1 MKVEKILIRFIIV
14 LLTIAVI
21 LPIVILLSVKD
32 KALAGQIGDALGG
45 TSAPLV
51 NISAI
56 LAVVATYYYQRRN
69 DQKNVRREL
78 VAANF
83 SFLKEE
89 LNNINHVVTV
99 TSKGEKAIQNHI
111 GKDAIKYIIR
121 AINNNEYKHVDV
133 RELVTFHPILNVYK
147 YLNLLIKEVQ
157 NDPIL
162 SKSDKELFLT
172 QFSLFYRNNL
182 FIEKEQRGDEICK
195 HHNVKHEIPQE
206 LYQLLVGIE
215 QKID

>member
-1 MKVEKILIRFIIV
+1 MNVEKILIRFIIV
-14 LLTIAVI
+14 LLTTAVI
-21 LPIVILLSVKD
+21 LPIIILLSVKD

-51 NISAI
+51 SISAI
-56 LAVVATYYYQRRN
+56 LAVIATYYYQRRN

-99 TSKGEKAIQNHI
+99 TRKEANEVQNHI
-111 GKDAIKYIIR
+111 GKDAIRYIIR
-121 AINNNEYKHVDV
+121 AINNNKYKHVDV
-133 RELVTFHPILNVYK
+133 LELVTFHPILNVYK
-147 YLNLLIKEVQ
+147 YLDLLINEVQ

-162 SKSDKELFLT
+162 SKTDKELFLT

-182 FIEKEQRGDEICK
+182 FIDKEQRGDEICK

-206 LYQLLVGIE
+206 LYQLLLRIE